1 MHFHSVPTAWSSF
14 SVSLKQSTLYRP
26 RRSNSRLRRKA
37 RKMGV
42 GAREFLR
49 FAKL

>member
-1 MHFHSVPTAWSSF
+1 MTQTPTPEPVREKDGEAL
-14 SVSLKQSTLYRP
+14 VRAYA
-26 RRSNSRLRRKA
+26 SNSWLRVTA